1 MNQLIAALLQQL
13 RPALK
18 SVSKAHQLLTD
29 YWADK
34 IALLWTTKEV
44 HRAANEVKTVLTE
57 QHARTILGNLHD
69 NYHAQYGLEWQDVSE
84 AVKQSGLGRDI
95 KKQELHRF
103 IHRDVLAIDPPTKKE
118 NPCQTGVKTG
128 SASSG
133 RKQTSKSSSSK
144 PSGRHRG

>member
-1 MNQLIAALLQQL
+1 MNQLITELLEKL

-18 SVSKAHQLLTD
+18 SVSKAEQLLTE
-29 YWADK
+29 YWADR

-57 QHARTILGNLHD
+57 QQARIILRSLHD

-95 KKQELHRF
+95 KKRELHRF
-103 IHRDVLAIDPPTKKE
+103 IHRDVLVFDLPREGTKGAKK
-118 NPCQTGVKTG
+118 GG
-128 SASSG
+128 A
-133 RKQTSKSSSSK
+133 
-144 PSGRHRG
+144 